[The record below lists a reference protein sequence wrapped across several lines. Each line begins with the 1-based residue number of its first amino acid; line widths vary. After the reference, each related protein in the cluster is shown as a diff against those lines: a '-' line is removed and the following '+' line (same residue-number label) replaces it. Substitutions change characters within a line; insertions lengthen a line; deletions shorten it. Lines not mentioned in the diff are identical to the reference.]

1 MKTIGESLGSP
12 AAMKIHPTHQV
23 KTIWADF
30 GESKKQTKKLMNIFR
45 TKSLPAVLQ
54 AITYLLHCT
63 DKKRLTTVDPRQPK
77 W

>member
-1 MKTIGESLGSP
+1 
-12 AAMKIHPTHQV
+12 MKIHPTHQV
-23 KTIWADF
+23 KTIWTDF

-54 AITYLLHCT
+54 AITYLLRCT
-63 DKKRLTTVDPRQPK
+63 DKKRLTTVDPRQKK